1 MLTSKLTWWIL
12 GILFLIVAFLLG
24 YRSGLNGGLGVGY
37 NQAVNE
43 SKIFSLFG
51 PRRAAAPTGGG
62 IDLAAVA
69 ARSATQKAAEEAAK
83 AASPFLASNPIN
95 EVEIGS
101 EDVDNPY
108 R

>member
-51 PRRAAAPTGGG
+51 PRRATAPAPVTAQQAAATTVAE
-62 IDLAAVA
+62 AAVTA
-69 ARSATQKAAEEAAK
+69 KSPLQALREKADPFSAFN
-83 AASPFLASNPIN
+83 PFQ
-95 EVEIGS
+95 
-101 EDVDNPY
+101 
-108 R
+108 